1 MKHILILEDGTE
13 LSSGADAQCAITSI
27 SLTESVNDSEV
38 LSIGSAVASVLKVSA
53 ITPGGAFSVEAGRE
67 ATLLREDEAG
77 ERRQVGVFILEKP
90 ERNTANSFT
99 VTAYDRIVLLDQDVT
114 QYLNSLDNWPYS
126 LRSLAE
132 GVCAYCGVQISVE
145 DLPNS
150 EYLVEKFSG
159 EGVTGRRLIQWIGQ
173 AACRF
178 CRANSQGVLEF
189 GWYEEADDYV
199 IGTTPEP
206 FRDAIRVEGDSLI
219 LELPDDTSAV
229 DGGTVT
235 LDSRIHAQL
244 SADGTI
250 ALAVD
255 DGVRYDYYLSNG
267 LSYDDF
273 VIEPISCVQI
283 RAAADDVGTMYPETG
298 GENTYVIEANPLLSA
313 RDGAAL
319 LPVAETIYGIL
330 REVSYTPCK
339 VKIVCDYGVRA
350 GDIVKITDRNGKILT
365 AYLMTVETG
374 KGVQSLEC
382 TGTRTLEEKAVQNRY
397 SVRALSGKVLELR
410 TDVDGIRAE
419 NRDTN
424 GRFAE
429 LKLTVDGIAASVSKQ
444 ESDTDTVKQRMTSI
458 EQSAENV
465 RIQVQEIRDSGTD
478 KVKTGMGYTFDDKGL
493 RIQKDG
499 EQMENLLDNK
509 GMYVS
514 RSGDT
519 VLRADASG
527 VLATEVTVGT
537 YLRIGGNSRLED
549 YGSGTEKR
557 TACFFVG

>member
-67 ATLLREDEAG
+67 ATLLHENEEG
-77 ERRQVGVFILEKP
+77 ERRQVGIFILEKP

-145 DLPNS
+145 DLPNG

-159 EGVTGRRLIQWIGQ
+159 EGVTGRQLIQWIGQ

-178 CRANSQGVLEF
+178 CRANAQGVLEF
-189 GWYEEADDYV
+189 GWYEKADDYV

-235 LDSRIHAQL
+235 LDSRIHALL
-244 SADGTI
+244 SEDGT
-250 ALAVD
+250 ATLTVD
-255 DGVRYDYYLSNG
+255 DGIRHAYYLSGG
-267 LSYDDF
+267 LSYEDYST
-273 VIEPISCVQI
+273 EPIDCVQI
-283 RAAADDVGTMYPETG
+283 RSTAHDVGTVYPETG
-298 GENTYVIEANPLLSA
+298 GNNAYVIEANPLLSA
-313 RDGAAL
+313 KNVAAL
-319 LPVAETIYGIL
+319 RLAAETVYNIL
-330 REVSYTPCK
+330 KDVAYTPCK
-339 VKIVCDYGVRA
+339 VKIVGDYGARA

-382 TGTRTLEEKAVQNRY
+382 VGPRRLSEQAVQNRY
-397 SVRALSGKVLELR
+397 SVRALSGKILELR
-410 TDVDGIRAE
+410 MDVDGI
-419 NRDTN
+419 T
-424 GRFAE
+424 
-429 LKLTVDGIAASVSKQ
+429 ASVSKQ
-444 ESDTDTVKQRMTSI
+444 EGEAYGRMTTI
-458 EQSAENV
+458 EQNAEGV
-465 RIQVQEIRDSGTD
+465 RIKVQEIMDNGTD
-478 KVKTGMGYTFDDKGL
+478 KVKTKMGYTFDDKGL

-509 GMYVS
+509 GMYVY
-514 RSGDT
+514 RSGET

-537 YLRIGGNSRLED
+537 YLCIGDNSRLED
-549 YGSGTEKR
+549 YGSGTKNR